1 MCLMKK
7 PETAKC
13 ELIELSPEKAEE
25 FLRFAHPN
33 RTISKN
39 LVDRYAREMAADNWR
54 VNGETIVISNHGRVL
69 DGQHRLQSI
78 VNSGVSIWTFLVT
91 GIEESSMNTFDT
103 GRARSAADIL
113 NMTGHANAKVLAP
126 LLLLLWQHE
135 RLKPGAWLHGSASPI
150 ELDAVHAKYPQAGRS
165 IEFCLQVKDVC
176 SPALVAFA
184 HLLGLTYGNDPDKT
198 NEFVDKLA
206 SGADLSGDAPIL
218 VLRNQLLQTAVTTG
232 RSHHRRA
239 PVPRLMQL
247 AWIVRAYN
255 HHIAGAKVRVIRVDR
270 SRDFPQIIGRPEV
283 TPDDLFVTQPA
294 ASGNVQ

>member
-69 DGQHRLQSI
+69 DGQHRLQAI

-126 LLLLLWQHE
+126 LLL
-135 RLKPGAWLHGSASPI
+135 
-150 ELDAVHAKYPQAGRS
+150 
-165 IEFCLQVKDVC
+165 
-176 SPALVAFA
+176 
-184 HLLGLTYGNDPDKT
+184 
-198 NEFVDKLA
+198 
-206 SGADLSGDAPIL
+206 
-218 VLRNQLLQTAVTTG
+218 
-232 RSHHRRA
+232 
-239 PVPRLMQL
+239 
-247 AWIVRAYN
+247 
-255 HHIAGAKVRVIRVDR
+255 
-270 SRDFPQIIGRPEV
+270 
-283 TPDDLFVTQPA
+283 
-294 ASGNVQ
+294 

>member
-1 MCLMKK
+1 MKK

-25 FLRFAHPN
+25 ILKFAHPN
-33 RTISKN
+33 RNVSKN
-39 LVDRYAREMAADNWR
+39 LVHRYAREMAADNWR

-69 DGQHRLQSI
+69 DGQHRLQAI
-78 VNSGVSIWTFLVT
+78 VNSGVNIWTFLVT

-113 NMTGHANAKVLAP
+113 SMTGHANAKVLAP

-135 RLKPGAWLHGSASPI
+135 RLKPGTWLHGSASPI
-150 ELDAVHAKYPQAGRS
+150 ELDAIHAKYPQAGRS
-165 IEFCLQVKDVC
+165 IDFCLQVNDVC
-176 SPALVAFA
+176 SPALVAFV
-184 HLLGLTYGNDPDKT
+184 HLLGLAYGNDPEKT
-198 NEFVDKLA
+198 NEFVEKLA
-206 SGADLSGDAPIL
+206 SGADLSEDAPIL
-218 VLRNQLLQTAVTTG
+218 VLRNQLLQTAMTS
-232 RSHHRRA
+232 RRRQRA